1 MQASARELAEVKEDT
16 ERRLQ
21 EMRRQCSCME
31 GQLRESNEAIGALS
45 EQVRMY
51 YYLLCSGMWGS
62 RSRLSGCEAAQCGVA
77 LHLLHF
83 MVDIID

>member
-1 MQASARELAEVKEDT
+1 MQASTRELAEVKEDA

-21 EMRRQCSCME
+21 EMRRQSSCVE
-31 GQLRESNEAIGALS
+31 GQLRESKEEKGALS

-51 YYLLCSGMWGS
+51 HYLLCSGMWGS

-83 MVDIID
+83 MVGIIN